1 MVTHQLKGRVTMSEE
16 KFDAKRDQISGKIK
30 ETVGHLTDDKSL
42 EAEGKAEH
50 TKGKLAEVL
59 DDAKDS
65 LKGFVDHLSGK
76 DKKE

>member
-1 MVTHQLKGRVTMSEE
+1 MSEE

-50 TKGKLAEVL
+50 TKGSLQKCLMMLKIVS
-59 DDAKDS
+59 KDLLIIYQEKIKRS
-65 LKGFVDHLSGK
+65 NLLHEKTK
-76 DKKE
+76 Y

>member
-1 MVTHQLKGRVTMSEE
+1 MSEE
-16 KFDAKRDQISGKIK
+16 KFNAKRDQVSGKIK

-50 TKGKLAEVL
+50 TKGKIAEVI
-59 DDAKDS
+59 DEAKDS
-65 LKGFVDHLSGK
+65 IQGFVDHLSGK